1 MRSCSLVVLS
11 LTLIG
16 ALAAPVAA
24 NPEIDRKPGDSTLYQ
39 IVSTTPGFEV
49 LTQALEISGFDQ
61 LADSRMLRITVF
73 APTNDAFERVADE
86 LGFQD
91 IDALVAF
98 LVDNDLLDDV
108 LVYHVL
114 PGRRFSNSV
123 LKQKGNKKLVT
134 LLGQR
139 LYASP
144 AGTLIDQSE
153 MTSDAAITSANLV
166 ASNGVAHVIDNVLVP
181 VLGD

>member
-1 MRSCSLVVLS
+1 
-11 LTLIG
+11 
-16 ALAAPVAA
+16 
-24 NPEIDRKPGDSTLYQ
+24 
-39 IVSTTPGFEV
+39 
-49 LTQALEISGFDQ
+49 
-61 LADSRMLRITVF
+61 MLRITVF

-91 IDALVAF
+91 VDALVAF

-108 LVYHVL
+108 LAYHVL

-153 MTSDAAITSANLV
+153 MTSDAAITAANLV